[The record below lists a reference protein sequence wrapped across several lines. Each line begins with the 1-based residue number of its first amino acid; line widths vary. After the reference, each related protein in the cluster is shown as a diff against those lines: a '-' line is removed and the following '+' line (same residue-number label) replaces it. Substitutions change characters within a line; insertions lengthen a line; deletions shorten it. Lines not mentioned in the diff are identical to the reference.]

1 MATGS
6 VSVTANVT
14 GGADGSG
21 SFSNSRPI
29 PTALQSEPIVSL
41 ISGSVTVAVPVGT
54 TDCIIVPPNAAVPV
68 PNPSYGGTITLRGV
82 AGDTGVPISTVYPTR
97 IPWDLATAP
106 TSFVLTATAIGT
118 CQVKFY

>member
-6 VSVTANVT
+6 VNVTANVT

-21 SFSNSRPI
+21 SFTSSRPI
-29 PTALQSEPIVSL
+29 PTAVQAETIVSL
-41 ISGSVTVAVPVGT
+41 VNGSVTVSVPSGA

-68 PNPSYGGTITLRGV
+68 PNPSYGGTITLKGI
-82 AGDTGVPISTVYPTR
+82 AGDTGVPISTTYATR
-97 IPWDLATAP
+97 IPFESTTAP
-106 TSFVLTATAIGT
+106 ASFVLTATVSGT